1 MLSSRC
7 DVHVEPDV
15 RIIIWD
21 VIQGMIRA
29 DKFGVRFTKSIVTI
43 WQAKFD
49 LSLLVWRQNA

>member
-29 DKFGVRFTKSIVTI
+29 DKFGVDPFYQKHRH
-43 WQAKFD
+43 D
-49 LSLLVWRQNA
+49 LTG